1 MEDIFDG
8 LDLDLDLG
16 VTTSVSEPTT
26 PVATGT
32 TQPATPIEIPK
43 ASAVYVNN
51 VDIDA
56 LAKSGAIKLLTIGN
70 ELNMMFVE
78 REEVIKNALRALAIG
93 QSMLLLGP
101 PGTGKS
107 NLTEELC
114 SRIQGGTFFQWLL
127 NRTSDPAEILG
138 PYSLKAMEQDRFLR
152 VTTGKLPEAHIVFL
166 DEIFKCN
173 EPTLNI
179 MLPLINEKK
188 FYNDGVAVPVPLI
201 SMFAASNELPEDES
215 LDALYDRLIF
225 RMWIDYIGDQSNRQK
240 MFEGYLSKR
249 NGASALNARTT
260 ITLDEIQA
268 LQEKSKEVTINST
281 VLKNFIT
288 LLNVLSK
295 KGIVVSDRRQNEC
308 LKVLQGNAILN
319 GRSAVTLDDLEAL
332 TYILWKD
339 KSDIDLIREEINKI
353 ANPYDDKLAEYTRK
367 FNEIKADLESITDD
381 TEKCR
386 KSIEAK
392 GSFESITKRLA
403 TLIKNAT
410 KAGKDTSAMT
420 KLRENIISY
429 NQEIMQASLGI
440 NIPGV
445 DDLF

>member
-1 MEDIFDG
+1 MEDIFAG
-8 LDLDLDLG
+8 LDFDIELE
-16 VTTSVSEPTT
+16 T
-26 PVATGT
+26 
-32 TQPATPIEIPK
+32 PATKQNDEKIKVVE
-43 ASAVYVNN
+43 SVQSEAVVSSVAKSSPDLQNLN
-51 VDIDA
+51 IDE
-56 LAKSGAIKLLTIGN
+56 LAKSGAQKLRAIGN
-70 ELNMMFVE
+70 ELNNMFFE
-78 REEVIKNALRALAIG
+78 RDEVINNAMRALAIG

-114 SRIQGGTFFQWLL
+114 SRIEGGTFFQWLL
-127 NRTSDPAEILG
+127 NRTSDPSEILG
-138 PYSLKAMEQDRFLR
+138 PYSIKAMEQDRFLR
-152 VTTGKLPEAHIVFL
+152 VTNGKLPEAHIVFL

-215 LDALYDRLIF
+215 LDALYDRLVF
-225 RMWIDYIGDQSNRQK
+225 RMWVDYISDQSNKQK
-240 MFEGYLSKR
+240 MFEGYLANR
-249 NGASALNARTT
+249 NGASSLNARTT

-268 LQEKSKEVTINST
+268 LQEKAKEVSINNT
-281 VLKNFIT
+281 VLKSFIS
-288 LLNVLSK
+288 LLNILSK
-295 KGIVVSDRRQNEC
+295 KGIVISDRRQNEC
-308 LKVLQGNAILN
+308 LKVMQGNAILQD
-319 GRSAVTLDDLEAL
+319 RTMVTVDDLESL
-332 TYILWKD
+332 IHILWKD

-353 ANPYDDKLAEYTRK
+353 ANPYDDKLAEFTRK
-367 FNEIKADLESITDD
+367 FNEIKTDLESITDD

-392 GSFESITKRLA
+392 GSFESITKKLA
-403 TLIKNAT
+403 SLIKNAT
-410 KAGKDTSAMT
+410 KAGKDITGMT
-420 KLRENIISY
+420 TLRETIISY

-440 NIPGV
+440 NIPGG